1 MSPSTGDEVELGATS
16 PSIGSADSP
25 RTLQRYW
32 RLALAAVLA
41 LLAWSAFRNEYGYIP
56 LLSDIDLAIHEFG
69 HMLFMPFGIQFLG
82 NTMMILGGSLTQV
95 AFPLIFFGY
104 FLRKHDDAPRRDVFA
119 AMVCL
124 WWSGINLLSVA
135 IYCADSRA
143 GKLMLLDESTGQES
157 DGHDWN
163 NLLTPWGLLE
173 RHRHCAVDAR
183 DRLAGVRREH
193 HHRSLERATTTARA
207 TRRGSGDLMLR
218 AYRFGSAVA
227 IVMERVRPKSYL
239 TSQSDKTSHS
249 GSLRSLSILAPAN
262 TSGRNIMIRRASIR
276 SLFRMCTRRIPFSDS
291 TSSTS
296 PTGVFP
302 VP

>member
-16 PSIGSADSP
+16 PSIDSADSP
-25 RTLQRYW
+25 RALQKYG
-32 RLALAAVLA
+32 RLALAVLLA

-143 GKLMLLDESTGQES
+143 GQLMLIDGSTGQES

-163 NLLTPWGLLE
+163 NLLTRWGLLE
-173 RHRHCAVDAR
+173 HDTAIAR
-183 DRLAGVRREH
+183 WMR
-193 HHRSLERATTTARA
+193 
-207 TRRGSGDLMLR
+207 
-218 AYRFGSAVA
+218 AVA
-227 IVMERVRPKSYL
+227 WLVCF
-239 TSQSDKTSHS
+239 
-249 GSLRSLSILAPAN
+249 
-262 TSGRNIMIRRASIR
+262 ASIIVAVLSELQR
-276 SLFRMCTRRIPFSDS
+276 PREQPAEALEI
-291 TSSTS
+291 
-296 PTGVFP
+296 
-302 VP
+302 

>member
-1 MSPSTGDEVELGATS
+1 MGATS

-25 RTLQRYW
+25 RTLQRYG
-32 RLALAAVLA
+32 RLALAVVLA
-41 LLAWSAFRNEYGYIP
+41 LLAWIAFHNEYGYIP

-124 WWSGINLLSVA
+124 WWSEINLLSVA

-143 GKLMLLDESTGQES
+143 GQLILIDGSTGQES

-163 NLLTPWGLLE
+163 NLLTRWGLLQHDTGIA
-173 RHRHCAVDAR
+173 RGMRAIAWLVCVASIVIAVWSA
-183 DRLAGVRREH
+183 LQHQRRE
-193 HHRSLERATTTARA
+193 
-207 TRRGSGDLMLR
+207 
-218 AYRFGSAVA
+218 
-227 IVMERVRPKSYL
+227 
-239 TSQSDKTSHS
+239 Q
-249 GSLRSLSILAPAN
+249 
-262 TSGRNIMIRRASIR
+262 
-276 SLFRMCTRRIPFSDS
+276 
-291 TSSTS
+291 
-296 PTGVFP
+296 P
-302 VP
+302 VE